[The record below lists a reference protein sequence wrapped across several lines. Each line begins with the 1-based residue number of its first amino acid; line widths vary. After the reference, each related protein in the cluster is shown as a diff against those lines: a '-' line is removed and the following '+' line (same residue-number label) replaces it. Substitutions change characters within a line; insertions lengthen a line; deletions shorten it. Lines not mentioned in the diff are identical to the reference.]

1 MNTRTSRSILDPVKK
16 SFKTKVFLTA
26 ECLEINISFSRQ
38 ILKPIHKIS
47 REQKMFST
55 TLSLFLTKRVS
66 KNKNFCGLQL
76 LISSLFFNS
85 RMVNNEALLSETF
98 RSSF

>member
-1 MNTRTSRSILDPVKK
+1 M
-16 SFKTKVFLTA
+16 
-26 ECLEINISFSRQ
+26 INISFSRQ
-38 ILKPIHKIS
+38 ILKPIDKIS

-55 TLSLFLTKRVS
+55 ISLLNRTGVS

-85 RMVNNEALLSETF
+85 RMVNNEAPLSETF
-98 RSSF
+98 KSSF